1 MSDRVKALLPLIEQ
15 LSDQEFA
22 ELRHSLEEPE
32 LTNDEWETAWAAECE
47 RRILAQDQDP
57 SRLIPLDEVFEPRL
71 RVQS

>member
-47 RRILAQDQDP
+47 RREQNLADGT
-57 SRLIPLDEVFEPRL
+57 SRLVSHEEFLLRL
-71 RVQS
+71 MGRPG